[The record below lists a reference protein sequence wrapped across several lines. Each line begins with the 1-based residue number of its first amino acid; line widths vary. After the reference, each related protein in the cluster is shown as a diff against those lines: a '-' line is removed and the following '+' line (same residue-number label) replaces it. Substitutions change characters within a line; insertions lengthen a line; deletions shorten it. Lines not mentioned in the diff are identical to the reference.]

1 MSHHPLA
8 DLVEAG
14 TRLTAQRQLIW
25 NVLHR
30 TGDHLTAEAIR
41 ARLADRLPGINL
53 PTIYRTLA
61 FLRTAGLVQEVRVGE
76 GPVRYEAASADER
89 HPHLVCRSCGRIE
102 HVEAAALGATLASAA
117 AERGYADGDLD
128 VVVYGTCGPC
138 AAGARAAAGG
148 HS

>member
-30 TGDHLTAEAIR
+30 TGGHLTAEQIR
-41 ARLADRLPGINL
+41 ARLVERLPGINL
-53 PTIYRTLA
+53 PTIYRTLV

-76 GPVRYEAASADER
+76 GPVRYEAASAEER
-89 HPHLVCRSCGRIE
+89 HPHLACRGCGEIE
-102 HVEAAALGATLASAA
+102 HMEAAQLGATLASAA
-117 AERGYADGDLD
+117 AERGYGDFD

-138 AAGARAAAGG
+138 AANTQAAAGARP
-148 HS
+148 

>member
-30 TGDHLTAEAIR
+30 TGDHLTADQIR
-41 ARLADRLPGINL
+41 TRLVGRLPGINL

-61 FLRTAGLVQEVRVGE
+61 FLRSAGLVQEVRVGD
-76 GPVRYEAASADER
+76 GAVRYEAASAEER
-89 HPHLVCRSCGRIE
+89 HPHLVCRACGRIE
-102 HVEAAALGATLASAA
+102 HVEAAELGATLASAA
-117 AERGYADGDLD
+117 AERGYADRDLD
-128 VVVYGTCGPC
+128 VVVFGTCGPC
-138 AAGARAAAGG
+138 ATGARAAAGG
-148 HS
+148 QP

>member
-8 DLVEAG
+8 DLVEVG

-30 TGDHLTAEAIR
+30 TGGHLTAEQIR
-41 ARLADRLPGINL
+41 ARLVERLPSINL

-61 FLRTAGLVQEVRVGE
+61 FLRSAGLVQEVHVGE
-76 GPVRYEAASADER
+76 GPVRYEAASVEER
-89 HPHLVCRSCGRIE
+89 HPHLVCRACGRIE
-102 HVEAAALGATLASAA
+102 HVEAAELGTSLASAA
-117 AERGYADGDLD
+117 AERGYTDRDLD

-138 AAGARAAAGG
+138 AAGTRVAAGG
-148 HS
+148 QP

>member
-8 DLVEAG
+8 DMVAAG

-30 TGDHLTAEAIR
+30 TGDRLTAEAIR
-41 ARLADRLPGINL
+41 ARLAGQLPGINL
-53 PTIYRTLA
+53 PTIYRTLV
-61 FLRTAGLVQEVRVGE
+61 FLRNAGLVQEVRVGD
-76 GPVRYEAASADER
+76 GPARYEAASADER
-89 HPHLVCRSCGRIE
+89 HPHLVCRDCGQIE
-102 HVEAAALGATLASAA
+102 HVAAAELGASLASAA
-117 AERGYADGDLD
+117 AERGYAERDLD

-148 HS
+148 QP

>member
-1 MSHHPLA
+1 VSHHPLA

-30 TGDHLTAEAIR
+30 TGDHLTAEGIR
-41 ARLADRLPGINL
+41 ARLAGHLPGINL
-53 PTIYRTLA
+53 PTIYRTLV
-61 FLRTAGLVQEVRVGE
+61 FLRNAGLVQEVRVGD

-89 HPHLVCRSCGRIE
+89 HPHLVCRECDRIE
-102 HVEAAALGATLASAA
+102 HVEAAELGSSLATAA
-117 AERGYADGDLD
+117 AERGYADCDLD
-128 VVVYGTCGPC
+128 IVVYGTCGPC

-148 HS
+148 QP